1 MFLLVLA
8 VWGKHITGAA
18 NRADD
23 ARMVRIGLDLP
34 PDAGDAHVDGAV
46 EGVRVAGV
54 RKVEEPLARQHPPRM
69 VDEGLEEVELRG
81 RQRVV
86 DAFVVLQHAGLDIE
100 PLRPEADLLP
110 GGPGR
115 ARAADDRADAGHEL
129 AQLGGLCQIVVGA
142 ELEADDA
149 VDRARRRGQHDDRHV
164 GRFLEVADDRQP
176 VLLRHVEVE
185 HDEVRLVLGEALA
198 QARAAVAQ
206 GDLEAVQLEVVAD
219 HVPGGGLV
227 VDDEDVRRNAHGS
240 TQRSVGSRISKTA
253 PLPWPSLAASIV
265 PPWSSTMRL
274 AIDRPSPVEV
284 SPPVGRAERRW
295 KRPNRRDMSSRLR
308 PGPLSLTRIE
318 AWPRLRATAT
328 SMAAPFGLYLIA
340 LLIRLSIASASRSW
354 SPSSET
360 SGALPTLIVCSLRSA
375 SVRFAPATSATS
387 APRSIGSLR
396 IWMSSASLIASAI
409 RVSTISVRRFAESRI
424 WPICAAAASFARG
437 FAARS
442 SDSISARPRM
452 TPSGFL
458 RSWATV
464 PRISLLKR
472 LAWRSC
478 SDWPA
483 RRSFAAVSSRV
494 RLWTRSSRPAFA
506 CCSCSY
512 RMTLSKAAESR
523 LQNTSTSARSVSDR
537 LLPASRMTTTSR
549 PLPVPM

>member
-8 VWGKHITGAA
+8 VRGKHIAGAA

-46 EGVRVAGV
+46 EGVGVAGV
-54 RKVEEPLARQHPPRM
+54 REVEEPLARQHPPRM

-86 DAFVVLQHAGLDIE
+86 DAFVVLQHAGLDVE

-115 ARAADDRADAGHEL
+115 ARGRRLACPADDRADAGHEL
-129 AQLGGLCQIVVGA
+129 AQLGRLCQIVVGA
-142 ELEADDA
+142 ELEADDT
-149 VDRARRRGQHDDRHV
+149 VDRTRRRGQHDDRHV
-164 GRFLEVADDRQP
+164 RRLLEVADDRQP

-219 HVPGGGLV
+219 HVAGGGLV

-240 TQRSVGSRISKTA
+240 TQRSVGSRISNTA
-253 PLPWPSLAASIV
+253 PLPWPSLTASIV

-328 SMAAPFGLYLIA
+328 SMAAPFGL
-340 LLIRLSIASASRSW
+340 S
-354 SPSSET
+354 
-360 SGALPTLIVCSLRSA
+360 LIVCSLRSA

-424 WPICAAAASFARG
+424 CPICAAAASFASG

-483 RRSFAAVSSRV
+483 SRSFAAVSSRV

>member
-8 VWGKHITGAA
+8 VRGKHIAGAA

-23 ARMVRIGLDLP
+23 ARMGRIGLDLP

-46 EGVRVAGV
+46 EGVGVAGV
-54 RKVEEPLARQHPPRM
+54 REVEEPLARQHPPRM

-86 DAFVVLQHAGLDIE
+86 DAFVVLQHAGLDVE
-100 PLRPEADLLP
+100 PLRPEANLLP
-110 GGPGR
+110 GGPGGAGGR
-115 ARAADDRADAGHEL
+115 RGLARPADDGADARHEL
-129 AQLGGLCQIVVGA
+129 AQLGRLCQIVVGA
-142 ELEADDA
+142 EFEADDA
-149 VDRARRRGQHDDRHV
+149 VDRARGRGQHDDRHV

-240 TQRSVGSRISKTA
+240 TQRSVGSRIS
-253 PLPWPSLAASIV
+253 
-265 PPWSSTMRL
+265 
-274 AIDRPSPVEV
+274 
-284 SPPVGRAERRW
+284 
-295 KRPNRRDMSSRLR
+295 
-308 PGPLSLTRIE
+308 
-318 AWPRLRATAT
+318 
-328 SMAAPFGLYLIA
+328 MAAPFGLYLIA

-354 SPSSET
+354 SPSSVT

-424 WPICAAAASFARG
+424 WPICAAAASFASG

-452 TPSGFL
+452 TASGFL

>member
-8 VWGKHITGAA
+8 VRGKHIAGAA

-86 DAFVVLQHAGLDIE
+86 DAFVVLQHAGLDVE
-100 PLRPEADLLP
+100 PLRPEANLLP
-110 GGPGR
+110 GGPGGAGGR
-115 ARAADDRADAGHEL
+115 RGLARPADDGADARHEL
-129 AQLGGLCQIVVGA
+129 AQLGRLCQIVVGA
-142 ELEADDA
+142 EFEADDA
-149 VDRARRRGQHDDRHV
+149 VDRARGRGQHDDRHV

-198 QARAAVAQ
+198 QSRAAVAQ
-206 GDLEAVQLEVVAD
+206 VDLEAVQLEVVAD

-227 VDDEDVRRNAHGS
+227 VDDEDARRNAHGS

-340 LLIRLSIASASRSW
+340 LLIRLS
-354 SPSSET
+354 
-360 SGALPTLIVCSLRSA
+360 
-375 SVRFAPATSATS
+375 
-387 APRSIGSLR
+387 
-396 IWMSSASLIASAI
+396 SASLIASAI

-424 WPICAAAASFARG
+424 WPICAAAASFASG